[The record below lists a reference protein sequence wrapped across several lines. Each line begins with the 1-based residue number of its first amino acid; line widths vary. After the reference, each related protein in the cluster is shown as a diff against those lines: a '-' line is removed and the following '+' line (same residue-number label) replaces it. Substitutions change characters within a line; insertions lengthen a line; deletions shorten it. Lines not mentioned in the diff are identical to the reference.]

1 MAGGWSERT
10 HLNRIESAGTAA
22 VVVML
27 TLGVWWWSSVPP
39 HAADSAVLDGAV
51 TDTSP
56 ATILEASEGSVLLL
70 VHVAGEV
77 RTPGVVR
84 LAEGA
89 RVVDA
94 IEAAGGATADA
105 VLASVNLAAEV
116 RDGSQIVVPSRDA
129 PPVPAAGGDG
139 LVAINTAT
147 AAELEAL
154 PGVGPVLAAR
164 ILDHRDEYGAFG
176 TAEDLLDVSGIGE
189 SILARLRPFI
199 RVP

>member
-10 HLNRIESAGTAA
+10 RLNRIESAATAA

-27 TLGVWWWSSVPP
+27 TLGVWWWTSLPGDAGSANVESSIVEPD
-39 HAADSAVLDGAV
+39 AAVFVEGAARE
-51 TDTSP
+51 
-56 ATILEASEGSVLLL
+56 ATLV

-84 LAEGA
+84 LPEGA

-94 IEAAGGATADA
+94 IETAGGATADA
-105 VLASVNLAAEV
+105 ALAGVNLAAEV
-116 RDGSQIVVPSRDA
+116 TDGGQIVVPSRHA
-129 PPVPAAGGDG
+129 PVTAAAASDG

-154 PGVGPVLAAR
+154 PGVGPVLAGR
-164 ILDHRDEYGAFG
+164 IVAHREDVGTFD

-189 SILARLRPFI
+189 SILSRLRPFV